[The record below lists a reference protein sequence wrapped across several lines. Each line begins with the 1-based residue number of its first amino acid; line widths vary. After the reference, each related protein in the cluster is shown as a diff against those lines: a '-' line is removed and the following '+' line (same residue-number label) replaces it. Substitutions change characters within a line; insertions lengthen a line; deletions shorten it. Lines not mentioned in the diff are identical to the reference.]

1 LVVVDEERQL
11 VVEYEVPSWI
21 LEERQQQQQQQRQLR
36 QEGEVE
42 VEVERPPRHHEKGD

>member
-1 LVVVDEERQL
+1 MVDEERQL

-21 LEERQQQQQQQRQLR
+21 LEERQQQQQQRQLR